1 MLPLLTVL
9 AAAAIVGTKFVNRQ
23 SSLRSADAERLQREF
38 RALGY
43 HVPLVVI
50 EHWSKREREA
60 QRREALRWSPH
71 RLGPRMSR

>member
-9 AAAAIVGTKFVNRQ
+9 AVAAIIGTGYISRPFRRRATD
-23 SSLRSADAERLQREF
+23 LERLQREF
-38 RALGY
+38 RSLGY

-50 EHWSKREREA
+50 EHWSKREREEH
-60 QRREALRWSPH
+60 RREALRWSPH